1 LILVVFIFR
10 GKTDL
15 RSHYQLAIIDQD
27 QLFKN
32 TRWRLACWYAGVMSI
47 ILGGCSVGV
56 YVAIAHAHQVTV
68 DREITSIASNFR
80 DNLELYLKQP
90 GKLEPEVNDLF
101 PSLCVVAT
109 NCSGDK
115 NRISLR
121 DRHQVDLIA
130 QDDYYLRLLNTSRR
144 LVATTG
150 ITPQSLTV
158 ISQSSPWV
166 YLQDRQ
172 GNRYHQISL
181 TLKTI
186 DNQQWGSI
194 LVGRSLQDFHR
205 YVANVGWILILGFP
219 LALTLVTISAWYL
232 AGLAMQPI
240 YSSYQQ
246 IQQFTGDA
254 AHELRTPLATIRA
267 TIESVLL
274 SPVWQ
279 EEEVKE
285 SLEAIERQNSR
296 MSSLVADLLTLA
308 RMERETNDQFSPIIL
323 NDLINDLG
331 EEFSALAVASQIELV
346 TDIRVAQPIQIEGNE
361 SQLYRLVSNLVI
373 NAIQYTPKKG
383 KVTIIF
389 ATENRHA
396 IIQVQDT
403 GIGIPEAEQ
412 SKIFE
417 RFYRL
422 NSDRSRQTGGAGLG
436 LAIASAIVQRHK
448 GSISVQSELNQG
460 STFTIRL
467 PLN

>member
-1 LILVVFIFR
+1 VN
-10 GKTDL
+10 
-15 RSHYQLAIIDQD
+15 QD

-56 YVAIAHAHQVTV
+56 YVAIAHAHQVTIN
-68 DREITSIASNFR
+68 REISSVASSFR

-90 GKLEPEVNDLF
+90 GKLEPEANDLF

-109 NCSGDK
+109 NCSGDT
-115 NRISLR
+115 NPISLR
-121 DRHQVDLIA
+121 DRHQLDTVA
-130 QDDYYLRLLNTSRR
+130 QDDYYLRLLDTSGR
-144 LVATTG
+144 LVAVSG
-150 ITPQSLTV
+150 INPQSLTE
-158 ISQSSPWV
+158 ISQLSPWA
-166 YLQDRQ
+166 YLKDRQ

-186 DNQQWGSI
+186 DNRQWGSL
-194 LVGRSLQDFHR
+194 LVGRNLQDFHR
-205 YVANVGWILILGFP
+205 YVANVGWILSAGFP

-240 YSSYQQ
+240 YRSYQQ

-274 SPVWQ
+274 SPIWQ

-323 NDLINDLG
+323 NDVIDDLA
-331 EEFSALAVASQIELV
+331 EEFSALAVANQIELV
-346 TDIRVAQPIQIEGNE
+346 TDIRVAQPVKVEGDE

-373 NAIQYTPKKG
+373 NGIQYTPKKG
-383 KVTIIF
+383 KVTIIL
-389 ATENRHA
+389 ATDNRHA

-403 GIGIPEAEQ
+403 GIGIPDTEQ

-422 NSDRSRQTGGAGLG
+422 NSDRSRQTGGTGLG
-436 LAIASAIVQRHK
+436 LAIASAIAQRHK
-448 GSISVQSELNQG
+448 GLISVKSELNQG